1 MPRPGQTSLGPPE
14 EDEEVKEAAAPE
26 AEAETEAG
34 EQAAPGPEAA
44 GAKRRKKKK
53 RKAAA
58 GPEGGTFGA
67 VCIWKLHRNLV
78 SPSPDPSHHMML
90 VGMIY
95 RVKKVSPQHDFG
107 GQTYFSHPSLRM
119 ACLL

>member
-1 MPRPGQTSLGPPE
+1 MPRPGQALLGPPE

-67 VCIWKLHRNLV
+67 VCVWKPHRNLV

>member
-1 MPRPGQTSLGPPE
+1 M
-14 EDEEVKEAAAPE
+14 KEAAAPE

-67 VCIWKLHRNLV
+67 VCIWKLHRNPV

-95 RVKKVSPQHDFG
+95 RVKKVSPQHSFG
-107 GQTYFSHPSLRM
+107 GTNVFLVPLTENGLSSVQ
-119 ACLL
+119 

>member
-1 MPRPGQTSLGPPE
+1 M
-14 EDEEVKEAAAPE
+14 KEAAAPE

-53 RKAAA
+53 KRKAAA

-67 VCIWKLHRNLV
+67 VCV
-78 SPSPDPSHHMML
+78 
-90 VGMIY
+90 
-95 RVKKVSPQHDFG
+95 
-107 GQTYFSHPSLRM
+107 
-119 ACLL
+119 

>member
-1 MPRPGQTSLGPPE
+1 MPCPGQASLGPPE

-58 GPEGGTFGA
+58 GPEGGTCGA
-67 VCIWKLHRNLV
+67 VCVWKPHRNLV
-78 SPSPDPSHHMML
+78 SPSPDPSHHMMF

-95 RVKKVSPQHDFG
+95 RVKKVSPQHSFG
-107 GQTYFSHPSLRM
+107 GQTYFSYPSLRM

>member
-1 MPRPGQTSLGPPE
+1 MPRLTALLHLPSPCPGRASLGPPE

-34 EQAAPGPEAA
+34 ERAAPGLEAA

-58 GPEGGTFGA
+58 GPEGGTFVMCVCA
-67 VCIWKLHRNLV
+67 VCV
-78 SPSPDPSHHMML
+78 
-90 VGMIY
+90 
-95 RVKKVSPQHDFG
+95 
-107 GQTYFSHPSLRM
+107 
-119 ACLL
+119 